1 MELDCKNKT
10 ERRLNCSNHFSLL
23 RPKIK
28 EIVISRHFK
37 KDFLDYE
44 IAVKDILD
52 CNHSNFTELHK
63 FEEHVEG
70 NKLFR
75 AKNNKFHIVY
85 AVDNKDRIIFLRA
98 LKNFKEYKKFLNNKK
113 EIKSMIDGA
122 DYKIAGRISKM
133 KSKQLP

>member
-10 ERRLNCSNHFSLL
+10 ERCLNCSNHFSLL

-85 AVDNKDRIIFLRA
+85 AVDNKDRIIFFWTRMRKFIYKYHFWIL
-98 LKNFKEYKKFLNNKK
+98 LVLLFVVLINFSYLLETG
-113 EIKSMIDGA
+113 I
-122 DYKIAGRISKM
+122 
-133 KSKQLP
+133 